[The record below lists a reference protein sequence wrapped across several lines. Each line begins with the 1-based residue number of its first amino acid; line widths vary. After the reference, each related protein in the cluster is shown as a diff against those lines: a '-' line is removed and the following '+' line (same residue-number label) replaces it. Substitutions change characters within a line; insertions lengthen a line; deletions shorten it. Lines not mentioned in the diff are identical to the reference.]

1 MSSMFAL
8 HKPDSNNKLQSSIG
22 GRSKVVKSILE
33 VFHTSNRKTHDH
45 EMYKL
50 EFRESRLG
58 QPTSDNLPTTPEE
71 LILLA
76 TTEMTQK
83 TQLAY
88 ASAHQCYQKILST
101 SPNHSPAIKGLADL
115 LCLATYS
122 KKDYPTSQ
130 ALYDQAITLNPYDFN
145 IYYAVAISLCDES
158 NPKKSLQNAAK
169 YLQKFSDLDPENA
182 NFLTYRGCF
191 EVYYL
196 HRYEKGIK
204 S

>member
-58 QPTSDNLPTTPEE
+58 QPTSDNLPTTREE

-88 ASAHQCYQKILST
+88 ASAHQYKF
-101 SPNHSPAIKGLADL
+101 PPK
-115 LCLATYS
+115 
-122 KKDYPTSQ
+122 
-130 ALYDQAITLNPYDFN
+130 NP
-145 IYYAVAISLCDES
+145 I
-158 NPKKSLQNAAK
+158 
-169 YLQKFSDLDPENA
+169 
-182 NFLTYRGCF
+182 
-191 EVYYL
+191 
-196 HRYEKGIK
+196 
-204 S
+204 